1 MRDLGKMMKQVQKLQ
16 QDVAR
21 LQEELKDE
29 RVEATAGGGV
39 VRAVANGHGEM
50 QEIMIDPSVVDPG
63 DVGMLQDLILA
74 AVNEVQRSAKQRAE
88 ERMRAI
94 TGGVNLPPGLM

>member
-21 LQEELKDE
+21 LQEELRDE

-50 QEIMIDPSVVDPG
+50 QEIIIDPSVVDPG

-74 AVNEVQRSAKQRAE
+74 AVNEAQRSAKQRAE
-88 ERMRAI
+88 EKMRAI
-94 TGGVNLPPGLM
+94 TGGLNLPPSLM